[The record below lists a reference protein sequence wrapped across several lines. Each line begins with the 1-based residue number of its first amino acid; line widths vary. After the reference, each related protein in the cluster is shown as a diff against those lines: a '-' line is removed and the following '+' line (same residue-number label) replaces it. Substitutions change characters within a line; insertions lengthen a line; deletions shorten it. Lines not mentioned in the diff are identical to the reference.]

1 MVEKETYLI
10 KQVELMKDDQMAV
23 CGTFADSNIVREK
36 TIPKQQPMKSK
47 VSDTRQSKITQS
59 KLSLEGGE
67 QEHDAQVPKNSMK
80 KSKR

>member
-36 TIPKQQPMKSK
+36 TSPKQ
-47 VSDTRQSKITQS
+47 
-59 KLSLEGGE
+59 
-67 QEHDAQVPKNSMK
+67 
-80 KSKR
+80 